1 MPVIL
6 LFYYFHECLSNKN
19 FQEEVIKA
27 LTQEILEQSA
37 YIGIFFLNFRYYLFF
52 YTDIILSLF
61 LVILDFFTYI
71 HKARHI
77 IQNMRN
83 L

>member
-6 LFYYFHECLSNKN
+6 LFYCFHECLSNKN

-52 YTDIILSLF
+52 TPISF
-61 LVILDFFTYI
+61 
-71 HKARHI
+71 
-77 IQNMRN
+77 
-83 L
+83 